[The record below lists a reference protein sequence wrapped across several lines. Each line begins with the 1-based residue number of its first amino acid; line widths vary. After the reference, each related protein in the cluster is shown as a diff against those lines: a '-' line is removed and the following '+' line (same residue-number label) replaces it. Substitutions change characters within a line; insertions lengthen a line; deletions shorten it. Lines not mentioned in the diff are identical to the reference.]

1 MSRSTSGN
9 RIERIPGKG
18 GLPFVRI
25 SHDSGYVA
33 VVSEYGAQVVSWT
46 DPDERELLF
55 VSEQATFERGKPI
68 RGGIP
73 IVFPQFS
80 KGALPPHGFA
90 RTAMWKVVREQVSTA
105 GPVTVTLRLVPDA
118 EIFALWP
125 YHFQA
130 EVDVVL
136 TDVLLL
142 TLRVENVGA
151 RTFSFQSALHTY
163 FRTGDVSAV
172 RLIGFEGCEFVDFL
186 QERRL
191 QVEERSEVVVDGPT
205 DRAYRDS
212 PQSVQLRSESDGSTY
227 LITREGFSDTVVW
240 NPWVNGAKNIADLK
254 DNEYREMVCVESGNI
269 LAPIVLAPGE
279 LYTSAQILRVEQ
291 DS

>member
-1 MSRSTSGN
+1 MQRSTSGN

-18 GLPFVRI
+18 GLPYVRI
-25 SHDSGYVA
+25 SHDSGYAA

-46 DPDERELLF
+46 DPDEREILF
-55 VSEQATFERGKPI
+55 LSERAVFEQSKPI

-118 EIFALWP
+118 AIFALWP

-151 RTFSFQSALHTY
+151 KPFQFQSALHTY
-163 FRTGDVSAV
+163 FRSKNVAGV
-172 RLIGFEGCEFVDFL
+172 RLAGFEGCEFVDFL

-191 QVEERSEVVVDGPT
+191 HVEERSEVVIEGPI

-212 PQSVQLRSESDGSTY
+212 PQSVQLWSEDDGY
-227 LITREGFSDTVVW
+227 ACLITREGFADTVVW
-240 NPWVNGAKNIADLK
+240 NPWVDGAQNISDLR
-254 DNEYREMVCVESGNI
+254 DDEYSQMVCVESGNI

-279 LYTSAQILRVEQ
+279 LHTSAQILRIEQ
-291 DS
+291 K

>member
-1 MSRSTSGN
+1 MQKSTSGN
-9 RIERIPGKG
+9 RIERIAGKG
-18 GLPFVRI
+18 GLPYVRM

-46 DPDERELLF
+46 GPDERELLF
-55 VSEQATFERGKPI
+55 VSEQATFELGKPI

-80 KGALPPHGFA
+80 TGALPTHGFA
-90 RTAMWKVVREQVSTA
+90 RTAMWRVVREQVSTA
-105 GPVTVTLRLVPDA
+105 GPVTVTLRLVPNA

-142 TLRVENVGA
+142 ALRIENVGSK
-151 RTFSFQSALHTY
+151 TFSFQSALHSY
-163 FRTGDVSAV
+163 LRTSDLSAV

-186 QERRL
+186 QQRRL
-191 QVEERSEVVVDGPT
+191 YVEELSEVVIGGPI

-212 PQSVQLRSESDGSTY
+212 PQSIQLWSQDDGYSY

-240 NPWVNGAKNIADLK
+240 NPWVEGAQKISDLG
-254 DNEYREMVCVESGNI
+254 DDEYSQMICVESGNI
-269 LAPIVLAPGE
+269 LAPIILVPGE
-279 LYTSAQILRVEQ
+279 LHTSAQILRIEQ
-291 DS
+291 KS